1 MRKFMQVAGWT
12 VMGIAL
18 LVTGFLMILYSG
30 YAQEEIKNKLVSRLN
45 SKPGMEVNIDYFRLK
60 FPLSLHMEGLSLV
73 QDGDTMLAARSLTAD
88 VALMPLLTGDVKIN
102 EASLTDG
109 SYRMGNADSLMQMV
123 VTAGEMRIRPAS
135 VSLGNMDID
144 IADGSLTNAT
154 VDLTLRVD
162 TTATDT
168 TATAE
173 DSPMTITLQRL
184 KVDNLTYRMRML
196 PTIDSLGATVT
207 AGMLRQ
213 GKIDMSHR
221 SVRLGAFSG
230 YGLHAQYIAP
240 DSATIAATP
249 VAQES
254 ESTGAPWTVE
264 IDSIHFTDSRGLYTT
279 RGIVPGPGLDFG
291 YISADSMDLTIKGFY
306 NQATTLRLPITIHGR
321 ERCGVWLHATGT
333 FALDSS
339 MMYFSGF
346 NISTPNNTMLSADG
360 NLGVGDMLTDSALPM
375 RLQASGDAAV
385 ADLRLMFPFMTPY
398 MAGMRP
404 NEVVKLNTL
413 LTGTPARLEVS
424 PLDIGLNG
432 CVNMR
437 ARGYLTNVFSPDNIG
452 GDMDITGNI
461 INVKSILHQIL
472 APDAGISV
480 PPMSLNGHVNVR
492 SGLIA
497 ANMQAHTLQGALA
510 LDGHLDTRAEGYDLS
525 LSTDRFPVAA
535 FMPSLG
541 VGNVSADLS
550 ASGHGFDLFSPKTSL
565 MADATIHSLYY
576 EGYDYRDIEL
586 KAAIESGMATINAE
600 SHTQDL
606 DLNLTAGGNL
616 TGGTYDW
623 TVNINGKQ
631 INLYAMGMMA
641 NPAILSVD
649 LEGSASLTPGAK
661 SIEAKLSIP
670 HLRLK
675 EDVGDIDITNVDG
688 YFSANDSLTSL
699 RVINRDLTAT
709 AFSPAPPDT
718 LIARAASA
726 MDVVV
731 RQVRERKVDVS
742 QLQKALPKFTIDVT
756 AGSNNL
762 INDILAESKMSL
774 GHLSLNAS
782 NDSVLSLTSAITAL
796 NTGTATLDTVRVNLT
811 QRKKRL
817 HILAKMDNSPG
828 NMGQW
833 AHVSVDGM
841 LNTDRLGLRLT
852 QQDSQMKTGFDIGAI
867 TVLED
872 SALRARLFP
881 LTPKIGYKKWMVNAD
896 NFIYYNFAT
905 RHIDAN
911 LHMQGDDSSL
921 AIYTEHP
928 AGADHH
934 EEGETQEDI
943 VIQLNDIHIQ
953 DWIQINP
960 FAPPIKGD
968 LSANMRL
975 NWDGGENI
983 NGQGK
988 ISLDDF
994 YYDRQRVATIEAD
1007 LKVSTNTSGLVR
1019 ANADL
1024 MIDGRKT
1031 MTLQGALNDT
1041 TATSPFNLDFSMI
1054 RFPLATVNPFLPAGT
1069 GRLSGVLN
1077 GTMDISGNSDRPVLN
1092 GYINFDSTAVKLSM
1106 TGTTYRF
1113 SDVKIPVDSNMVR
1126 LTDFNISGANENPL
1140 SINGYIDIKSIANPA
1155 INLNFKA
1162 DNMMIV
1168 NTDRAP
1174 RGADIFGKAYIDLD
1188 AKLKGNMRL
1197 MNVDA
1202 SLSLLSGTNVTYVMP
1217 EATSEITSRST
1228 DGMVNFVNFRDT
1240 TALVVADTINDAA
1253 MLMNINAILNI
1264 ENGTTVNVYLSPN
1277 GSDRVKVLSDGM
1289 LNYTQTPVSDGRL
1302 TGRLNIN
1309 SGYARYTLPVINA
1322 EKIFNFVEGSYV
1334 AFNGDMF
1341 NPVLNIHAADQVK
1354 ANVTQEGQNSRLVDF
1369 NILLGITG
1377 TLAQMDVKFDLT
1389 TNDDLTV
1396 ANELQSMSAEQ
1407 RANQAMN
1414 MLLYNMYTGPGTKA
1428 SANLSANPLFSFL
1441 ESQLNSWAA
1450 NNIKGVDISF
1460 GIDQYNQ
1467 TTDGRTSSTMSYSYQ
1482 VSKTLFN
1489 DRFKIVVGGNYTADA
1504 NADENF
1510 SQNLINDISFEY
1522 YLNRRQT
1529 MLLKIFRHT
1538 GYESI
1543 LEGEVT
1549 QTGVGFVYKRKLSHL
1564 SQILPRFMRPR
1575 KHRHITTERK

>member
-1 MRKFMQVAGWT
+1 MKVAAWT

-18 LVTGFLMILYSG
+18 LVAGILMTLYSG
-30 YAQEEIKNKLVSRLN
+30 YAQEAIKDRLVAKLN
-45 SKPGMEVNIDYFRLK
+45 SKPGMEVRLDYLRLK
-60 FPLSLHMEGLSLV
+60 FPLRLQIEGLRLV
-73 QDGDTMLAARSLTAD
+73 QDGDTMVAARSLTAD
-88 VALMPLLTGDVKIN
+88 VALMPLLAGDVKIS
-102 EASLTDG
+102 EASLSDG
-109 SYRMGNADSLMQMV
+109 RYQMGNADSLMQMV
-123 VTAGEMRIRPAS
+123 VTAGAMTIKPAS
-135 VSLGNMDID
+135 VGLNDLAID
-144 IADGSLTNAT
+144 IADGSLSDAT

-162 TTATDT
+162 TTAADT
-168 TATAE
+168 TVATEA
-173 DSPMTITLQRL
+173 SPMTITLERL
-184 KVDNLTYRMRML
+184 KIDNLTYRMRML
-196 PTIDSLGATVT
+196 PTIDSLGATVRS
-207 AGMLRQ
+207 GILRQ
-213 GKIDMSHR
+213 GKIDMSR
-221 SVRLGAFSG
+221 QSVRLGAFTGSG
-230 YGLHAQYIAP
+230 LQAQYIAP

-249 VAQES
+249 VAPAS
-254 ESTGAPWTVE
+254 ESTSPPWTVE
-264 IDSIHFTDSRGLYTT
+264 IDSIHFTNSRGLYTT
-279 RGIVPGPGLDFG
+279 RGIVPEPGLDFG
-291 YISADSMDLTIKGFY
+291 YICADSLDLSIKDFY
-306 NQATTLRLPITIHGR
+306 NQATSIRLPISLHGR
-321 ERCGVWLHATGT
+321 ERCGVWLDATGT
-333 FALDSS
+333 FAMDSA
-339 MMYFSGF
+339 MMYFNEF
-346 NISTPNNTMLSADG
+346 NISTPNNTVLSADG
-360 NLGVGDMLTDSALPM
+360 HLGMGDMLTDRALPM
-375 RLQASGDAAV
+375 RLQTRGDAAV
-385 ADLRLMFPFMTPY
+385 ADLRLMFPYLTPY

-404 NEVVKLNTL
+404 SEVVKLNTL
-413 LTGTPARLEVS
+413 LDGTPAHLDVS

-437 ARGYLTNVFSPDNIG
+437 ARGYLTDVFSPDDIG

-461 INVKSILHQIL
+461 IDVKSILHAML

-480 PPMSLNGHVNVR
+480 PPMSLDGHVNVR

-497 ANMQAHTLQGALA
+497 AEIQAHTRDGELA
-510 LDGHLDTRAEGYDLS
+510 LDGHLDIHAEGYDLS
-525 LSTDRFPVAA
+525 LTTDRFPVAA

-541 VGNVSADLS
+541 VGNVTADVS
-550 ASGHGFDLFSPKTSL
+550 ASGKGFDLFSPETSL
-565 MADATIHSLYY
+565 MTDATIHSLYY
-576 EGYDYRDIEL
+576 EGYNYRDIGI
-586 KAAIESGMATINAE
+586 KAAIEAGVAKVDAE
-600 SHTQDL
+600 SHTNDL
-606 DLNLTAGGNL
+606 DIGLTAEGNL
-616 TGGTYDW
+616 AGDTYDW
-623 TVNINGKQ
+623 TANLNGRQ
-631 INLYAMGMMA
+631 IDLHALGFMD
-641 NPAILSVD
+641 NPAVLSVD
-649 LEGSASLTPGAK
+649 LDGSASISPRAN
-661 SIEAKLSIP
+661 SIEAKLRIP
-670 HLRLK
+670 HLHLR
-675 EDVGDIDITNVDG
+675 EDVGDIDITDVDG
-688 YFSANDSLTSL
+688 HFSTNDSLTS
-699 RVINRDLTAT
+699 VKIHNRDLTAS
-709 AFSPAPPDT
+709 AFSPSPLDT
-718 LIARAASA
+718 LMARADTA
-726 MDVVV
+726 MSVAM
-731 RQVRERKVDVS
+731 RQVQERKVDVGE
-742 QLQKALPKFTIDVT
+742 LQKALPKFTIDVT
-756 AGSNNL
+756 AGADNM
-762 INDILAESKMSL
+762 INDILAESKMSIR
-774 GHLSLNAS
+774 HMNLSAG
-782 NDSVLSLTSAITAL
+782 NDSVLSLTSGIL
-796 NTGTATLDTVRVNLT
+796 GVNTGTVTIDTIRVDMT
-811 QRKKRL
+811 QRKEKL
-817 HILAKMDNSPG
+817 HILARMDNAAG
-828 NMGQW
+828 NMDQW

-852 QQDSQMKTGFDIGAI
+852 QQNSQMKTGFDIGAI

-872 SALRARLFP
+872 SALRARFFP
-881 LTPKIGYKKWMVNAD
+881 LTPMIGYKKWMVNAD
-896 NFIYYNFAT
+896 NYIYYNFAT

-934 EEGETQEDI
+934 EEGEVQEDI
-943 VIQLNDIHIQ
+943 VLQLTDIHIQ

-960 FAPPIKGD
+960 FAPPMKGD

-988 ISLDDF
+988 VSLDDF
-994 YYDRQRVATIEAD
+994 YYDRQRVATLEAD
-1007 LKVSTNTSGLVR
+1007 LKVNTNTSGLVR
-1019 ANADL
+1019 ASADL

-1054 RFPLATVNPFLPAGT
+1054 RFPLATVNPFLPAGV

-1077 GTMDISGNSDRPVLN
+1077 GTMDVSGNSEHPVLN
-1092 GYINFDSTAVKLSM
+1092 GYINFDSTEVRLAM

-1126 LTDFNISGANENPL
+1126 LTDFRISGTNENPL
-1140 SINGYIDIKSIANPA
+1140 SINGHVDIRSLANPGV
-1155 INLNFKA
+1155 NLSLTA

-1188 AKLKGNMRL
+1188 AKIRGNMRL

-1202 SLSLLSGTNVTYVMP
+1202 DLSLLRGTNVTYVMP
-1217 EATSEITSRST
+1217 EATSEIASHTT
-1228 DGMVNFVNFRDT
+1228 DGMVKFVNFRDT
-1240 TALVVADTINDAA
+1240 TAVVDADTINESA

-1264 ENGTTVNVYLSPN
+1264 ERGTTVNVYLSTD
-1277 GSDRVKVLSDGM
+1277 GSDRVKVVSDGQ

-1322 EKIFNFVEGSYV
+1322 EKLFNFVEGSYV

-1341 NPVLNIHAADQVK
+1341 NPVLNIHATDPVK

-1369 NILLGITG
+1369 NILLGVTG

-1407 RANQAMN
+1407 RANKAMN

-1482 VSKTLFN
+1482 VSKSLFN
-1489 DRFKIVVGGNYTADA
+1489 DRFKIVVGGNYTTDA

-1522 YLNRRQT
+1522 YLNKQQT

-1575 KHRHITTERK
+1575 RHRYITIERK